1 MGAFAFS
8 CPLSLY
14 TVCFFCTVAQLLGLV
29 FPSLPV
35 FASGGWGVNVGLHL
49 LRGWSIP
56 SEVPQPASRP
66 VECWV
71 CLVKFMESVCVCV
84 WEHIFIL
91 AWLIRMPLAGSCPN
105 RGCHLIKS
113 IICWLNLLELR
124 RKRSVHTLSR
134 PVCLFCPS
142 LTHSF
147 THLYSEVEKEPTEN
161 PWLIQANHQGP
172 PNHISLM
179 RWPVWQNWMQE
190 WSSHILFITCIVVV
204 FSQAAGFKH
213 FHWGFT
219 NVHPGKFDQFSRW
232 IADTQWTTA
241 ESS

>member
-1 MGAFAFS
+1 MWDCICFEGGPSPVKSHNLQADQWS
-8 CPLSLY
+8 VGCVWWSL
-14 TVCFFCTVAQLLGLV
+14 
-29 FPSLPV
+29 
-35 FASGGWGVNVGLHL
+35 W
-49 LRGWSIP
+49 
-56 SEVPQPASRP
+56 
-66 VECWV
+66 
-71 CLVKFMESVCVCV
+71 KVCVCV